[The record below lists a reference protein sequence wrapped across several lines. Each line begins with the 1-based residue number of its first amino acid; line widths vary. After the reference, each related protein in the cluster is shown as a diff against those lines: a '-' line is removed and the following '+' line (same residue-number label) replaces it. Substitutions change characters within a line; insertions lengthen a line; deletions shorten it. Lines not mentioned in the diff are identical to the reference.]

1 MNFPREPDPTDW
13 IGHLIGDRQ
22 RYRLEKRLGE
32 GGMADVFLAM
42 DTLLGQQVALK
53 LLKRTLVGSA
63 ELRKR
68 FEREVGVCAAL
79 KSDHI
84 VQVTDYG
91 VTPVG
96 HPFYV
101 MEYLPGQTLGQLMR
115 RRDQQISVKQTVSI
129 ISQVCEGLRL
139 AHAGVTLWRDGA
151 TASEHVKVIHRD
163 LKPDNIF
170 LVPKAQGAW
179 VKILDFGIAKIR
191 KDSAENT
198 NLTSMFIGTFHYA
211 APEQF
216 GVEKDL
222 DERADI
228 YSLGVILYEMLSRTD
243 PFSLGLNINL
253 ISEISWAL
261 AHTSKTPVP
270 LLEQPGAR
278 HLSLEL
284 EAVVMRCLQK
294 LPEQRFASVDEL
306 SWALQAAVG
315 NSASGKTNT
324 QQFTLNQNTSPQF
337 QQRLGPREQDN
348 SSVETKI
355 AEIHNSTQSAQNV
368 ALRQRE
374 GKAKLRLFLVQA
386 TTVFVAAL
394 VSVGLAY
401 YAYSSLRTASSEKP
415 NLDAPKSDAGK
426 PPTQNNKLLLA
437 QAQELANKNNFKDAI
452 AGASKIQPESS
463 FRQPAQQ
470 LIQQSSKKVL
480 EQAEGRYKQSY
491 SYKDLENA
499 VDITKAIPETS
510 VNKNAEP
517 TIKKWQT
524 EWKNNEN
531 YLKSAQNALKEKK
544 GQQAINTANKVRLLG
559 QEVKRN
565 TPYWQIKI
573 KPIIEPAEKLI
584 TAPTDNSPP
593 DIPPSYN
600 PPRYN
605 NSSPY
610 NSTRYHA
617 PRYNPPHPQTNKSG
631 WTMHRL

>member
-53 LLKRTLVGSA
+53 LLKSTLVGSG

-115 RRDQQISVKQTVSI
+115 RHDQQISVEQTVSI

-151 TASEHVKVIHRD
+151 TASQHVKVIHRD

-170 LVPKAQGAW
+170 LVPKAQGTW

-228 YSLGVILYEMLSRTD
+228 YSLGVILYEMLSKTD
-243 PFSLGLNINL
+243 PFGLGLNINL

-270 LLEQPGAR
+270 LLDQPGAR

-315 NSASGKTNT
+315 NRASGKTNA
-324 QQFTLNQNTSPQF
+324 QQFTLNQNTNPQF
-337 QQRLGPREQDN
+337 QQRLGSRGQDN

-355 AEIHNSTQSAQNV
+355 AEIYNSTQNV
-368 ALRQRE
+368 QLVAPRQRE
-374 GKAKLRLFLVQA
+374 GKAKLRLLLVQA

-394 VSVGLAY
+394 VSAGLAY
-401 YAYSSLRTASSEKP
+401 YAYSSLRTAPFTTASYKKP
-415 NLDAPKSDAGK
+415 NLDNPKSDAGR

-452 AGASKIQPESS
+452 AEASKIQPESS

-499 VDITKAIPETS
+499 VDITKAIPKTS
-510 VNKNAEP
+510 VNKNAEQ

-531 YLKSAQNALKEKK
+531 YLNSAQNALKEKK
-544 GQQAINTANKVRLLG
+544 GQQAINTANKIRLFG
-559 QEVKRN
+559 QEVKRSS
-565 TPYWQIKI
+565 PYWQIKM

-584 TAPTDNSPP
+584 AAPPDNSPLN
-593 DIPPSYN
+593 IPPSYSPPHYRKHYN
-600 PPRYN
+600 TPRYIPPR
-605 NSSPY
+605 
-610 NSTRYHA
+610 
-617 PRYNPPHPQTNKSG
+617 PQTNHSG
-631 WTMHRL
+631 WTMQKL